1 MGLNLGIS
9 VKPPEFTTTNNNNN
23 NINNNNNN
31 NKRKRSHR
39 KHYRNDDS
47 EDDDD
52 DSDDSDWIPDEQ
64 ESFVPKHKYNKALV
78 PSLTKRQHEQECI
91 IPTGLGK
98 REEGEK
104 ERRGNR
110 EEGEK
115 EGRGKREEGEEGRG
129 KREEG
134 EKEREGPGP
143 HIEQGPG
150 PHIEQGPGPHI
161 EQGPGPHIEQG
172 PGPHIEQGQGPHRG
186 GIGTTLR
193 RNPKR
198 KHCLR
203 NHTNNTFPKD
213 DDYIYCEECCKEWEG
228 ECPHHPLTLI
238 LDNPVVRDGSVSKRA
253 YYTTPYP
260 LTIGPSKIKSAGLGV
275 WTDADLPKYLLFGP
289 YQGNIISKVPS
300 GKESGYAW
308 KLRGVGSG
316 VYSVDALNT
325 AVSNWMR
332 YVNCPRTH
340 SETNLAAFQ
349 YKANIYYKTL
359 TNIKR
364 GTELMV
370 WYGDDYAQELGVSL
384 ENFRAKPSTFK
395 QVITTTT
402 PIITTTTSIITT
414 TIPIITTTTPIITT
428 TTPIIT
434 TTTPIIT
441 TTTPIIITTS
451 TTQAGS

>member
-1 MGLNLGIS
+1 MVIHIHI
-9 VKPPEFTTTNNNNN
+9 F
-23 NINNNNNN
+23 
-31 NKRKRSHR
+31 
-39 KHYRNDDS
+39 
-47 EDDDD
+47 
-52 DSDDSDWIPDEQ
+52 Q
-64 ESFVPKHKYNKALV
+64 
-78 PSLTKRQHEQECI
+78 I

-104 ERRGNR
+104 EGR
-110 EEGEK
+110 E
-115 EGRGKREEGEEGRG
+115 KREEGVKEGKG
-129 KREEG
+129 KREDG
-134 EKEREGPGP
+134 EKEREGPGPHIEQGLGPHIEQGLGPHIEQGPGPHIEQGLGPHIEQGLGP

-161 EQGPGPHIEQG
+161 EHGPWPHIEQGPGPHIEQG
-172 PGPHIEQGQGPHRG
+172 PGPHVEQGPGPHIEQGPGPHVEQGPGPHIEQGPGPHVEQGPGPHIEQGPGPHVGQGPGPHIEQGPGPHVEQGPGPHIEQGPGPHVEQGPGPHRG

-384 ENFRAKPSTFK
+384 ENFRAKPSTSK
-395 QVITTTT
+395 QGQKVIC
-402 PIITTTTSIITT
+402 
-414 TIPIITTTTPIITT
+414 
-428 TTPIIT
+428 
-434 TTTPIIT
+434 
-441 TTTPIIITTS
+441 
-451 TTQAGS
+451 

>member
-1 MGLNLGIS
+1 M
-9 VKPPEFTTTNNNNN
+9 
-23 NINNNNNN
+23 
-31 NKRKRSHR
+31 NK
-39 KHYRNDDS
+39 N
-47 EDDDD
+47 
-52 DSDDSDWIPDEQ
+52 
-64 ESFVPKHKYNKALV
+64 VL
-78 PSLTKRQHEQECI
+78 I

-104 ERRGNR
+104 E
-110 EEGEK
+110 
-115 EGRGKREEGEEGRG
+115 GKG

-134 EKEREGPGP
+134 EKEREKEGEKEGSGKREEGEKEREGPGPHIEQGLGPHIEQGSGPHIEQGPGPHIEQGPGPHIEQGLGPHIEQGPGP

-172 PGPHIEQGQGPHRG
+172 PGPHIEQGPGPHIEQGPGPHRG

-289 YQGNIISKVPS
+289 YQGNIISKYQVV
-300 GKESGYAW
+300 K
-308 KLRGVGSG
+308 
-316 VYSVDALNT
+316 
-325 AVSNWMR
+325 
-332 YVNCPRTH
+332 
-340 SETNLAAFQ
+340 NLAMH
-349 YKANIYYKTL
+349 
-359 TNIKR
+359 
-364 GTELMV
+364 G
-370 WYGDDYAQELGVSL
+370 
-384 ENFRAKPSTFK
+384 
-395 QVITTTT
+395 
-402 PIITTTTSIITT
+402 
-414 TIPIITTTTPIITT
+414 
-428 TTPIIT
+428 
-434 TTTPIIT
+434 
-441 TTTPIIITTS
+441 
-451 TTQAGS
+451 